1 MPFKSA
7 LQILVDSVLIDSSF
21 SMLPKLDP
29 ERTRASYVELVANAR
44 ISVKIVAGEANHQLF
59 DREDFGFAIGRLL
72 FDNPKSTVMFIFHK
86 ENEFGAAK
94 RLFQEKNKQL
104 YALKQEFPDRLHI
117 YWSPKRPRQH
127 YAVVDNGALAILE
140 QPSHPR
146 NKPFWA
152 TVTSN
157 MTRAK
162 EWSKRFDEYV
172 TYCRELQFAT

>member
-7 LQILVDSVLIDSSF
+7 LQILLDSVLIDSS
-21 SMLPKLDP
+21 SRMLPKLDP

-59 DREDFGFAIGRLL
+59 DREDFGFAIRRVLSV
-72 FDNPKSTVMFIFHK
+72 NPSSTVELVFHK
-86 ENEFGAAK
+86 DNEAVAAK
-94 RLFQEKNKQL
+94 SAFKENNKHL

-117 YWSPKRPRQH
+117 FWAPKRPRQH
-127 YAVVDNGALAILE
+127 YAVVDNGVFALLE
-140 QPSHPR
+140 QPSHPK